1 MKYSTHTYYV
11 SAVLRIKLK
20 FLQFLLCGIT
30 ICSLTGCNPSNSQKH
45 TYEALVFTVD
55 RTRLEPAVI
64 DTMLNIKV
72 SAPKG
77 WKAIDDVMLMRVID
91 ELGDKL
97 AQGLLQIVPRRVFVN
112 EGSRAMCVV
121 SRLEGKVVPDETLL
135 KTLETAYRSQFPKAT
150 ILTTIF
156 MKDAFC
162 VYQIMIGASDFVLI
176 KLICNASE
184 NPVFEVD
191 YVVPREV
198 YETELRAIESSISSI
213 NLINNTP

>member
-1 MKYSTHTYYV
+1 ML
-11 SAVLRIKLK
+11 ALCWRIKLE
-20 FLQFLLCGIT
+20 FLRFLLCGIT
-30 ICSLTGCNPSNSQKH
+30 IGSLTGCNPPNSKKH

-55 RTRLEPAVI
+55 QTRLEPAI
-64 DTMLNIKV
+64 TDAMLNIRV

-77 WKAIDDVMLMRVID
+77 WKAIDDVMLMRVVD

-97 AQGLLQIVPRRVFVN
+97 AQGLLQIVPRWVFVN

-121 SRLEGKVVPDETLL
+121 SSLKGREVPDETLL
-135 KTLETAYRSQFPKAT
+135 KTLETAYRSQYPKAT
-150 ILTTIF
+150 VLTTIF

-162 VYQIMIGASDFVLI
+162 VHQLMIGASDFVLI
-176 KLICNASE
+176 KLICNAPE

-213 NLINNTP
+213 NLITNSP